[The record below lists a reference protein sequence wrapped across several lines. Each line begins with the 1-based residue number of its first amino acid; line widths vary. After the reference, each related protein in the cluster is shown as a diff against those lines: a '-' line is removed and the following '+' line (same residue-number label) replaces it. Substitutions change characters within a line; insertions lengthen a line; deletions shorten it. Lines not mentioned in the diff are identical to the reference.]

1 MRKNGFTPSPWF
13 FLPPDSEP
21 SVSYRRSNLV
31 AVAIVVFFAIGL
43 LVIALVPEK
52 SGSALATGHAQLRV
66 GQRAAPVHQR

>member
-21 SVSYRRSNLV
+21 SVSYRRSNLI

-66 GQRAAPVHQR
+66 GQHRASVHQR